1 MVSLE
6 GRDGLTGHRS
16 KSAIDRSGIITVP
29 LQLGLDFDYDP
40 VRRQIAVTI
49 NRTVVRIVG
58 VWIVTPR
65 WIPVA
70 RIPEIPASANKDD
83 AVVVAAPPT
92 PIMPLPVVI
101 SKRSIL
107 LPAESAAAPIVGD
120 RHISVSVDTDV
131 RGGVAGES
139 PVTKAS
145 ITIDRDVTSDP
156 GLIAEPHIAISN
168 PRIRCGI
175 GANGR
180 VCVSLADPRIRRS
193 AGTNCSVATELR
205 RGAVSMRPQ
214 RCRGDAALRPD
225 GRRSGHL
232 LRSYRRNLRLR
243 VPARASMDRCRRSVV
258 IVLFDLGQRRRCERY
273 TREY

>member
-1 MVSLE
+1 ME
-6 GRDGLTGHRS
+6 RNPT
-16 KSAIDRSGIITVP
+16 
-29 LQLGLDFDYDP
+29 
-40 VRRQIAVTI
+40 
-49 NRTVVRIVG
+49 
-58 VWIVTPR
+58 
-65 WIPVA
+65 
-70 RIPEIPASANKDD
+70 DD

-107 LPAESAAAPIVGD
+107 LSTKSAAPPIVRD

-175 GANGR
+175 RTNGG
-180 VCVSLADPRIRRS
+180 VCLSLAEPRIRRG
-193 AGTNCSVATELR
+193 AGTNGRVAIELL
-205 RGAVSMRPQ
+205 RGAVRMCPHR
-214 RCRGDAALRPD
+214 RRRDAALRPD

-232 LRSYRRNLRLR
+232 LCSYRRNLRLR
-243 VPARASMDRCRRSVV
+243 VPARATMDRCRGSVV
-258 IVLFDLGQRRRCERY
+258 VFVLFRLGQRRRCERY